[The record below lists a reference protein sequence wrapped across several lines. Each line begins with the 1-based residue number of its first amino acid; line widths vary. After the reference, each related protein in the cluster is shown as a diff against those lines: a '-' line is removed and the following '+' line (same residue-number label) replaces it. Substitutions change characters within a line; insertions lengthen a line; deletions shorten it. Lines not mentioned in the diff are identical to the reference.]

1 VTGCDVVTSA
11 FISDESRVAIRDH
24 HHRCP
29 PSYELDVDH
38 PFPYLRMSSDAS
50 TGRDTRSLQ
59 YVLRSGFA
67 GGVAGCVVS
76 FGSSQWLK
84 SRLLMSMSHRPR
96 LSLLLSTESRS
107 YSKLPIRTFRNMQ
120 VCHTPFRIMHY
131 SSFVE
136 EQWNWYFKGLGAVHS
151 KLRPRSIE
159 SVVRGDFYKA
169 TLRPYSA
176 YFRTRPSSS
185 WPMTKFASYVVV
197 CGTTT

>member
-1 VTGCDVVTSA
+1 MTSVTGCDVVTSA

-50 TGRDTRSLQ
+50 TGRDTRSFQ

-84 SRLLMSMSHRPR
+84 SRLLMSSQRHIGQDCRCSSRQSQDPIPSFQSGLSEICRYVIHRSGSCTTR
-96 LSLLLSTESRS
+96 LWTLKNSGIGILRDLERRIQS
-107 YSKLPIRTFRNMQ
+107 YDRDL
-120 VCHTPFRIMHY
+120 
-131 SSFVE
+131 
-136 EQWNWYFKGLGAVHS
+136 
-151 KLRPRSIE
+151 
-159 SVVRGDFYKA
+159 
-169 TLRPYSA
+169 
-176 YFRTRPSSS
+176 
-185 WPMTKFASYVVV
+185 
-197 CGTTT
+197 